1 MDKKKS
7 PLLNKG
13 ADVNV
18 LMNDGVSPLCITSQ
32 KRHYNIMQLLFP
44 SCANFHIC
52 YKNNTISLYAA
63 CFGDIAV
70 LHSFYSIIGEMLIN
84 V

>member
-1 MDKKKS
+1 MDMKKS

-32 KRHYNIMQLLFP
+32 KRHDFYFPIMLILIFAIRITQVL
-44 SCANFHIC
+44 CMQHV
-52 YKNNTISLYAA
+52 
-63 CFGDIAV
+63 FGDIAV
-70 LHSFYSIIGEMLIN
+70 LHSFYSIIGEM
-84 V
+84 